1 MSPVYLSTAANAPG
15 EINPSPT
22 KQQQKRCDLFKQS
35 QRFCCCFV
43 GEGFI
48 SPGAL
53 AAVERYTGGMNVSPT
68 RRLFTRIRQFTGN
81 FVGRGLDPSRALVSA
96 AELH

>member
-35 QRFCCCFV
+35 QRFSY
-43 GEGFI
+43 I
-48 SPGAL
+48 AL
-53 AAVERYTGGMNVSPT
+53 
-68 RRLFTRIRQFTGN
+68 
-81 FVGRGLDPSRALVSA
+81 
-96 AELH
+96 